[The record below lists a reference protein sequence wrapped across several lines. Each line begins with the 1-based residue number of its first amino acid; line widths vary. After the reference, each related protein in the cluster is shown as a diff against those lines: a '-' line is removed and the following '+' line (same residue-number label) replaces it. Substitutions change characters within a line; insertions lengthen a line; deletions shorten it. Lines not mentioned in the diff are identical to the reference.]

1 MMSKILSALFA
12 GSVFGVGLSLSAMVD
27 PNKIINFLDITGH
40 WDPSLLFVLGGA
52 VMVTLVLYR
61 FIFAQGKPVF
71 DNDFQLPSV
80 LKIDAKLLMGSSLFG
95 IGWGLIGYCP
105 GPVVASLGF
114 GLEEPFIVVGS
125 LLAGM
130 LLHKV
135 LVRA

>member
-1 MMSKILSALFA
+1 MMNKILSALLA
-12 GSVFGVGLSLSAMVD
+12 GSIFGVGLSLSAMVD

-52 VMVTLVLYR
+52 VMVTLVSYR

-71 DNDFQLPSV
+71 DNEFQLPSAF
-80 LKIDAKLLMGSSLFG
+80 KIDAKLLIGSSLFG
-95 IGWGLIGYCP
+95 IGWGLVGYCP

-114 GLEEPFIVVGS
+114 GFEEPLIVVGS

-130 LLHKV
+130 MLHKAIV
-135 LVRA
+135 KA

>member
-1 MMSKILSALFA
+1 MNKILSALLA
-12 GSVFGVGLSLSAMVD
+12 GSIFGVGLSLSGMVD

-52 VMVTLVLYR
+52 VMVTVISYR
-61 FIFAQGKPVF
+61 FVFAQGRPVF
-71 DNDFQLPSV
+71 DDDFQLPKAF
-80 LKIDAKLLMGSSLFG
+80 KIDAKLLLGSSLFG

-105 GPVVASLGF
+105 GPAVASLGF
-114 GLEEPFIVVGS
+114 GFEEPLIVVIS

-135 LVRA
+135 LQVKQ